1 MSSRAMQLPLTGG
14 CLCGALRYEVSETP
28 LAIYTCHC
36 TDCQHLTSS
45 AFSLAIT
52 VPDRAFRL
60 TKGEPRL
67 AQKIADSGRTVT
79 RWLCPECGCWVVSS
93 PQPGA
98 APGEMIRRV
107 RGGTLDDTSW
117 LKPAAHFWT
126 SSKQPWVVLPEGGEV
141 FATQPDLDA
150 FFESNRSR

>member
-1 MSSRAMQLPLTGG
+1 MQADAVVIGS
-14 CLCGALRYEVSETP
+14 GALG
-28 LAIYTCHC
+28 A
-36 TDCQHLTSS
+36 SS
-45 AFSLAIT
+45 AFWLAIT

-79 RWLCPECGCWVVSS
+79 RWLCPDCGCWVVSS

-98 APGEMIRRV
+98 APGAMIRRV

-117 LKPAAHFWT
+117 LKPTAHFWT
-126 SSKQPWVVLPEGGEV
+126 RSKQPWVVLPEGGEV